1 MNWRAIGCGL
11 LAAAVFV
18 LIGVFGIWRALAPAG
33 CPPEFPTQAG
43 VWRPVGETTAA
54 PVLPGSDEELESA
67 GQVGFGL
74 ATWELW
80 VPPGTAPSP
89 SGEALPERLVLRC
102 DADTYQAYER
112 VDS

>member
-43 VWRPVGETTAA
+43 VWEPIGEETAT
-54 PVLPGSDEELESA
+54 PRLPGSDEPLESA
-67 GQVGFGL
+67 GEVGFGL

-80 VPPGTAPSP
+80 VPAGTAPSG
-89 SGEALPERLVLRC
+89 SGEPLPERLVLRC
-102 DADTYQAYER
+102 DDTMFQAYER
-112 VDS
+112 AG